1 MLLHMLQGAD
11 KARGIVFFPWTRL
24 HQLFWPPCSLPDKA
38 LSDFDYYMDTH
49 KLRITVSNMKN
60 ANTVAQL
67 ESMRDTVLQNL
78 SQLPP
83 APSVPFTRP
92 PPKYQ
97 VVSTSPAVSLRHAS
111 GRRPSL
117 QSKGSQVQVLG
128 LAALPLPSV

>member
-1 MLLHMLQGAD
+1 MT
-11 KARGIVFFPWTRL
+11 KATCL
-24 HQLFWPPCSLPDKA
+24 APCSLPEKA

-97 VVSTSPAVSLRHAS
+97 VVS
-111 GRRPSL
+111 
-117 QSKGSQVQVLG
+117 
-128 LAALPLPSV
+128 LPSCCQLPTCRAIVYGP